1 MIKTFSLDRF
11 AETRLLF
18 FGPMAKLPPT
28 LDQHTLRKALKL
40 LNVVNVAPTG
50 LFNKKNKLNFLSFHK
65 NLIGILVKGF
75 ISLSLSLKEIW
86 NLNLG
91 MNTRNGFPLLLSYIT
106 KPTVNGLSS
115 QVSSAFI

>member
-1 MIKTFSLDRF
+1 
-11 AETRLLF
+11 
-18 FGPMAKLPPT
+18 MAKLPPT

-75 ISLSLSLKEIW
+75 MSLSLFKRDLELEPW
-86 NLNLG
+86 
-91 MNTRNGFPLLLSYIT
+91 YEHT
-106 KPTVNGLSS
+106 KWIP
-115 QVSSAFI
+115 SAIELHN

>member
-65 NLIGILVKGF
+65 NLIGILVKG
-75 ISLSLSLKEIW
+75 SCLSLFKRDLELEPW
-86 NLNLG
+86 
-91 MNTRNGFPLLLSYIT
+91 YEHT
-106 KPTVNGLSS
+106 KWIP
-115 QVSSAFI
+115 SAIELHN